1 MPQQVEAV
9 DDADHAAAGTSG
21 AAAPDHG
28 SESDPPESDVES
40 GPVEEPAVA
49 IPMVR
54 EQLRRVAGGDLFSP
68 QTVAIGPY
76 HQRAGGP
83 SCPFPWTE
91 GEKRK
96 AVRHVATLIGEA
108 DVARLK
114 LLVAQM
120 EPLVRECYTHP
131 LHHTMDSPQV
141 LSRMLLH
148 DGCYVLTFFLDFAL
162 PPHSS
167 NASTTTNAI
176 AARDSTL
183 VRDILYLVENQIPLF
198 LLTRMLDHIRGSVAV
213 LPGQN
218 SAVECIAGPVRQLLH
233 KQLYI
238 SQQQHNSSTS
248 STCSDLLHL
257 VHSYFRRRGPPP
269 QEEDDTAPVF
279 GPDEQWTI
287 LDIGHD
293 GGTLYIPFLRVGAST
308 LTMLRN
314 LMALEERL
322 EDRPVTAYCVFLS
335 QLACTA
341 EDVDLLQRS
350 EVLEHFLGSD
360 DEAAGGLADL
370 CNGVVLDID
379 NVRRNYL
386 KPTWHHL
393 DRRCRMPLH
402 NFKGLF
408 RDKYCR
414 SVFYRLVFFVALVLF
429 LCQVTQVTYAVL
441 AYHRP
446 PKQ

>member
-9 DDADHAAAGTSG
+9 DDADHAAAGASG

-162 PPHSS
+162 QPQSS
-167 NASTTTNAI
+167 NASTTTDAI

-218 SAVECIAGPVRQLLH
+218 SAVECIAGP
-233 KQLYI
+233 
-238 SQQQHNSSTS
+238 
-248 STCSDLLHL
+248 
-257 VHSYFRRRGPPP
+257 
-269 QEEDDTAPVF
+269 EEDDTVPAAAAGTRRLLGARRRRSLTGRWRRATDYSRHADVRFRPPVL